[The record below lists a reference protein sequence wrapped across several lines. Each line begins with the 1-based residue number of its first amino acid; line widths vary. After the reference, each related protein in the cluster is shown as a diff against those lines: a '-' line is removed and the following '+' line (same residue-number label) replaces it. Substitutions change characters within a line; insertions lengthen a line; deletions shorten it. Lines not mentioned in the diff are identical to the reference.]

1 VSAKAL
7 PARPGRQSRSAM
19 AQRKGGKIFDEMDAG
34 SDRRNVFVVHGRNTD
49 ALAEVKKF
57 LYLPWIEAA

>member
-1 VSAKAL
+1 
-7 PARPGRQSRSAM
+7 M